1 MCVFLVLAVVVPV
14 IVFFTV
20 FSSNPEFQP
29 ESWTCNVKADY
40 R

>member
-1 MCVFLVLAVVVPV
+1 VILVLAVVVP
-14 IVFFTV
+14 ILTFFTV

-29 ESWTCNVKADY
+29 DVWTCNVKADY